1 VLPRPPGVI
10 LAPAERCRHTLKH
23 VAWHHRLRWIP
34 WSLAE
39 LSSVRMS
46 CSARA
51 GTLVVDPLGLLDSVL
66 TDSAPPPAEAIVDG
80 DEVEREALVMSGE

>member
-1 VLPRPPGVI
+1 
-10 LAPAERCRHTLKH
+10 
-23 VAWHHRLRWIP
+23 
-34 WSLAE
+34 
-39 LSSVRMS
+39 MS

-51 GTLVVDPLGLLDSVL
+51 GTLVVDPLGLLESVL